1 MVAPLRITLKAARV
15 NADLTQR
22 EAGEALGVTPDVI
35 SNWERGIS
43 FPDVAQ
49 VKAIEK
55 AYNISYDN
63 LIFCRRDTV

>member
-1 MVAPLRITLKAARV
+1 MVAPLRITLRAARV
-15 NADLTQR
+15 NADLTQG
-22 EAGEALGVTPDVI
+22 EAGKKLGVTPDVI

-43 FPDVAQ
+43 FPDVVQ
-49 VKAIEK
+49 IKAIEK